1 MPSYPPIF
9 ASFHQSLSR
18 LLHIPYGDQS
28 DDLASI
34 IVRRVEHFL
43 HNHEPKSFDAWSEQ
57 DIYLITYGDSLTE
70 HGKPPLKVLSEF
82 LGRHIRQLISTVHIL
97 PYFPYSSDDGFSIID
112 YLQVNPALGDW
123 NNVRAI
129 AERYRLMTDL
139 VINHVSR
146 ESLWFADFVSGI
158 QPGRDYFIE
167 EDPSTDLTMVTRP
180 RNSPLLVPTQTRRGT
195 RHVWATFSEDQIDLN
210 FKNPDVLIN
219 MVDIVLFY
227 LARGTSV
234 VRLDAIAF
242 LWKKLNTACV
252 HLPETHAMVKVMR
265 LIIEQVRPGALLITE
280 TNVPDPENF
289 SYFARGDEAH
299 LVYQFALPPLILH
312 ALNRGTEKYL
322 THWARALPEYPE
334 GCTTLNFTASH
345 DGIGLRPLEGLVPD
359 SEVAELVDSMHR
371 FGGFVSM
378 RTLQDQSEKPYEI
391 NISLFDA
398 MKGTRRGEDHW
409 QAQRFLCSQIIM
421 LGMKGI
427 PAIYIHSLLAT
438 PNDIVGV
445 ERSGRTRSINR
456 RKWDIEELRTELE
469 NPVSMQSMV
478 FKTLK
483 TIIGIRRKER
493 CFHPDCPQQI
503 IDIAPG
509 ILAFSRTEP
518 KTGRSLVAIHNLTA
532 THLDINAKK
541 YQGRLDLLS
550 GKTFTSEHLKPYQ
563 TLWLVS
569 GTR

>member
-1 MPSYPPIF
+1 
-9 ASFHQSLSR
+9 
-18 LLHIPYGDQS
+18 
-28 DDLASI
+28 
-34 IVRRVEHFL
+34 
-43 HNHEPKSFDAWSEQ
+43 
-57 DIYLITYGDSLTE
+57 
-70 HGKPPLKVLSEF
+70 
-82 LGRHIRQLISTVHIL
+82 
-97 PYFPYSSDDGFSIID
+97 
-112 YLQVNPALGDW
+112 
-123 NNVRAI
+123 
-129 AERYRLMTDL
+129 MTDL

-158 QPGRDYFIE
+158 QPGRDHFIE

-180 RNSPLLVPTQTRRGT
+180 RNSPLPVPTQTRRGT

-210 FKNPDVLIN
+210 FKNPDVLIK

-312 ALNRGTEKYL
+312 APNRGTEKYL
-322 THWARALPEYPE
+322 AHWARALPEYPE

-371 FGGFVSM
+371 FGGFVSV

-391 NISLFDA
+391 NISLLLEFA
-398 MKGTRRGEDHW
+398 EKSAVFTRTALSKSLISCRAFWPFPGLSPK
-409 QAQRFLCSQIIM
+409 QAEVWLPFII
-421 LGMKGI
+421 
-427 PAIYIHSLLAT
+427 
-438 PNDIVGV
+438 
-445 ERSGRTRSINR
+445 
-456 RKWDIEELRTELE
+456 
-469 NPVSMQSMV
+469 
-478 FKTLK
+478 
-483 TIIGIRRKER
+483 
-493 CFHPDCPQQI
+493 
-503 IDIAPG
+503 
-509 ILAFSRTEP
+509 
-518 KTGRSLVAIHNLTA
+518 
-532 THLDINAKK
+532 
-541 YQGRLDLLS
+541 
-550 GKTFTSEHLKPYQ
+550 
-563 TLWLVS
+563 
-569 GTR
+569 

>member
-1 MPSYPPIF
+1 MQSYPPIF
-9 ASFHQSLSR
+9 ASFHQSLST
-18 LLHIPYGDQS
+18 LLETPYGDKS

-43 HNHEPKSFDAWSEQ
+43 HNHEQQDFDAWSEQ
-57 DIYLITYGDSLTE
+57 DIFLITYGDSLNDGE
-70 HGKPPLKVLSEF
+70 KKPLNVLNKFIKSQ
-82 LGRHIRQLISTVHIL
+82 LGQLISTVHIL
-97 PYFPYSSDDGFSIID
+97 PYFPFSSDDGFSVID
-112 YLQVNPALGDW
+112 YLQVNPALGSWEDI
-123 NNVRAI
+123 RAI
-129 AERYRLMTDL
+129 SEDYRVMTDL

-146 ESLWFADFVSGI
+146 ESLWFADFVSGT

-167 EDPSTDLTMVTRP
+167 EEPATDLSMVTRP

-210 FKNPDVLIN
+210 FKNPDVLIK

-227 LARGTSV
+227 LAQGTSV

-242 LWKKLNTACV
+242 LWKRLNTSCV
-252 HLPETHAMVKVMR
+252 HLPETHTIVKLMR
-265 LIIEQVRPGALLITE
+265 LIVEKARPGALLITE

-289 SYFARGDEAH
+289 SYFSQGNEAH
-299 LVYQFALPPLILH
+299 MVYQFALPPLILH

-322 THWARALPEYPE
+322 AHWARALPEYPQ

-345 DGIGLRPLEGLVPD
+345 DGIGLRPLEGLVPN
-359 SEVAELVDSMHR
+359 SEVSELVDSMHR

-438 PNDIVGV
+438 PNDLAGV

-456 RKWDIEELRTELE
+456 RKWDIGDLFTELD
-469 NPVSMQSMV
+469 NPVSMQSMI

-483 TIIGIRRKER
+483 TIIGIRQKES
-493 CFHPDCPQQI
+493 CFHPDTPQQI
-503 IDIAPG
+503 INFAPG
-509 ILAFSRTEP
+509 IFAFPRIEP
-518 KTGRSLVAIHNLTA
+518 KADKSLTAIHNLTA
-532 THLDINAKK
+532 THMDINAGK
-541 YQGRLDLLS
+541 YQGCFDLLS
-550 GKTFTSEHLKPYQ
+550 GNTFTSEHLKPYQ
-563 TLWLVS
+563 SLWLVS
-569 GTR
+569 G